1 MISKLNLISEIMI
14 TDSTPEMAFQ
24 PVPKWI
30 EFMIWAGWKMRTN
43 ISKSR
48 QIMVMLLPERY
59 CCSAF
64 CSLGAV
70 MAGSTFPCDSI
81 SWEEFEKFNE
91 GKSIFLLVEHRG
103 KIKPVEGVVG
113 EFTNDINTEGRRVKI
128 QSRNKNLNGASV
140 LVLKSNIEKYQISIT
155 PHASQIKLGKLTKL
169 SRFFNKTIN
178 GYQESWIVGN
188 NIESAVVTNKVAW
201 IRQIE
206 GVNVISNNAPK
217 GAANHSFEL
226 SKLLMIADCNETP
239 SSHTRI
245 ISSVSSEDIEGVPL
259 VILDGIEALSKW
271 ESYMQSN
278 VIVLLSRS
286 EFTEEAENIISML
299 STYRDDDLLQNMEI
313 DPTEI
318 MPSDSEMAL
327 FALQGL

>member
-1 MISKLNLISEIMI
+1 MI
-14 TDSTPEMAFQ
+14 TDSTPEMACQ
-24 PVPKWI
+24 PAPKWI

-70 MAGSTFPCDSI
+70 MAGSTFPCNSI
-81 SWEEFEKFNE
+81 KWKEFENFDE
-91 GKSIFLLVEHRG
+91 GKSIYLLIEHRG

-113 EFTNDINTEGRRVKI
+113 EIVNDINAQGRRVKI
-128 QSRNKNLNGASV
+128 QSRNKNLDGASV
-140 LVLKSNIEKYQISIT
+140 LVLKNNIEKYQISIT

-169 SRFFNKTIN
+169 SRFFSDAIN
-178 GYQESWIVGN
+178 GYQESWIIGN
-188 NIESAVVTNKVAW
+188 NIESAVVTNKAAW

-206 GVNVISNNAPK
+206 GISVTSDGSPK
-217 GAANHSFEL
+217 VSANHSFEL
-226 SKLLMIADCNETP
+226 SKLLMIAGCDEMP

-245 ISSVSSEDIEGVPL
+245 ISSISSEDVEDVPL
-259 VILDGIEALSKW
+259 VILDGMEALSKW
-271 ESYMQSN
+271 ENYMQSN

-286 EFTEEAENIISML
+286 EYMEEAENIISML
-299 STYRDDDLLQNMEI
+299 STYRDDNLWQNMEI
-313 DPTEI
+313 NPVEI

-327 FALQGL
+327 FALQGV